1 MSQMVEVKAEGLADG
16 HPMIT
21 SMELVLYLSFRSP
34 PRVDR
39 RTGSY
44 GGEATLDIRFQGP
57 PPVYPVK
64 FRVLGRLT
72 KNAKS
77 FYPDCVTY
85 NAMAMQERLLVL
97 SKREL
102 TSLGEKIAEVI
113 KTQVGCYCKPI
124 MPDLFDLTVS
134 E

>member
-1 MSQMVEVKAEGLADG
+1 MSQMFEVKAEGSSNG
-16 HPMIT
+16 HPMMT

-39 RTGSY
+39 RTGAY

-64 FRVLGRLT
+64 FRVMGRLT
-72 KNAKS
+72 KNS
-77 FYPDCVTY
+77 RSYFPHCVTY
-85 NAMAMQERLLVL
+85 NVMAIHERLLVL
-97 SKREL
+97 TKREL
-102 TSLGEKIAEVI
+102 TLLGEKIAEVI
-113 KTQVGCYCKPI
+113 KTQVGCSCKAI
-124 MPDLFDLTVS
+124 LPDLFDLTVS

>member
-1 MSQMVEVKAEGLADG
+1 MVEVKTEGLENG
-16 HPMIT
+16 HPMVT
-21 SMELVLYLSFRSP
+21 SMELVLYLSFRSA

-44 GGEATLDIRFQGP
+44 GGEATLDIMFQGP

-64 FRVLGRLT
+64 FRVMGRLT
-72 KNAKS
+72 KNS
-77 FYPDCVTY
+77 RSYFPHCVTY
-85 NAMAMQERLLVL
+85 NVMAIHDRLLVL
-97 SKREL
+97 TKREL
-102 TSLGEKIAEVI
+102 TLLGEKIAEVI
-113 KTQVGCYCKPI
+113 KTQIGCYCKPI